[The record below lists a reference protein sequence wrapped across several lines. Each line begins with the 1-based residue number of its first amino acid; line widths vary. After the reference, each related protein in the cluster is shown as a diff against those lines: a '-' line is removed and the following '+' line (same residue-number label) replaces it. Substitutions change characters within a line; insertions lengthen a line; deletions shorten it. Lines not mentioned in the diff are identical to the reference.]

1 LDEIK
6 VAYIHAS
13 ATVTVEAHFIE
24 GFCVGFAFAQQKFE
38 FFPFVGNN
46 GSTAETSYWNN
57 HNITSTVRLLL
68 LAASTSAELMF
79 RLLTTWVV
87 NEKTAVEA
95 QVLVTKFLINAF
107 CSAIV
112 VDKATDDSGSDSVG
126 LSHDSPTVGGDGNV
140 NLAQAVHGV
149 GNDQRFHGLAAS
161 K

>member
-6 VAYIHAS
+6 VAHIHAS
-13 ATVTVEAHFIE
+13 ATVTVKAHFIK
-24 GFCVGFAFAQQKFE
+24 GFSVGFAFAQQNFE

-46 GSTAETSYWNN
+46 GTTAKTSYWNN
-57 HNITSTVRLLL
+57 HDITSTVRLLL
-68 LAASTSAELMF
+68 LAASTSAELVF
-79 RLLTTWVV
+79 GFLTTWVV

-95 QVLVTKFLINAF
+95 QVLVTKFLVNTF

-112 VDKATDDSGSDSVG
+112 VDKATSDSGSDCVG
-126 LSHDSPTVGGDGNV
+126 LSHDSSTVGGDGNV

-149 GNDQRFHGLAAS
+149 GNDQRLHGLAAS